1 VVRINREMKDGAL
14 KTLMFD
20 EFLET
25 PKEVEYYR
33 HCGILQYVLRQ
44 LAGMPSAKAA

>member
-1 VVRINREMKDGAL
+1 VVRIGRDIKDGAF

-20 EFLET
+20 EFLDT

-33 HCGILQYVLRQ
+33 HGGILQYVLRQ
-44 LAGMPSAKAA
+44 LAGSKAA